1 MTAPTLPNLSEM
13 SAQLANDNARV
24 NNFLDGLTEEVD
36 ELVDAAM
43 QENWDKVEKI
53 SNNMASS
60 SDAHGYPKIAT
71 AARHLQT
78 VLQHPE
84 DMQEIKRSVYQLIKL
99 YGRTRV

>member
-1 MTAPTLPNLSEM
+1 MTAPSLPNLSGIN
-13 SAQLANDNARV
+13 AQLANDNARIS
-24 NNFLDGLTEEVD
+24 NFLDGLTEEVD

-43 QENWDKVEKI
+43 QENWDRVEQI
-53 SNNMASS
+53 SSDMAST
-60 SDAHGYPKIAT
+60 SDAHGYRKIAT

-84 DMQEIKRSVYQLIKL
+84 DMQEIKRSVYSLIKL

>member
-1 MTAPTLPNLSEM
+1 MTAPSLPNLSRINE
-13 SAQLANDNARV
+13 QLATDNARIS
-24 NNFLDGLTEEVD
+24 NFLDGLTEEVD

-43 QENWDKVEKI
+43 QENWDRVEQI
-53 SNNMASS
+53 SSDMASS

-84 DMQEIKRSVYQLIKL
+84 DMQEIKRSVYSLIKL